1 MLASD
6 HARRRVSILPRS
18 PGLSGLAIAEQRE
31 RLADPTLRRRILA
44 EKPSA
49 QDVSRLAQFR
59 QLITTRW
66 DKFFVM
72 GDPPDYEPA
81 SEQSVTAIA
90 AREGRTPEEVAYD
103 YITEAEGQYLYFPVV
118 NYVVGDHE
126 PVREMLTDSGTLLGL
141 SDGGAHW

>member
-66 DKFFVM
+66 DKFSVM
-72 GDPPDYEPA
+72 GDPPDYEPPGEPSCAAIPARPGRPPAEAA
-81 SEQSVTAIA
+81 SV
-90 AREGRTPEEVAYD
+90 YL
-103 YITEAEGQYLYFPVV
+103 TEAETRTRFFPVV
-118 NYVVGDHE
+118 NYAAGDHD
-126 PVREMLTDSGTLLGL
+126 PLHEMVTDSGT
-141 SDGGAHW
+141 